1 MLKFALQQRLVQL
14 IQYEHSNRNKRVIKV
29 IEKRSNAMKIF
40 LELIRILFI
49 FIVFGFLMWGVVK
62 LIYSTLQTN
71 IDNDIGWF
79 PGIAIYII
87 LFVLYRNKL
96 QFSGFYEGPNQK
108 KLSKKITLTL
118 ISCSILL
125 LIVPTII
132 K

>member
-108 KLSKKITLTL
+108 KLSKKVTLTL